1 MNKLELNVAGMA
13 CTGCENR
20 IKNAIKLI
28 DNIINVD
35 ADYTTGVVI
44 IKYDKDIEIEM
55 IKQKIED
62 LGFEIK

>member
-20 IKNAIKLI
+20 IKNAIKLME
-28 DNIINVD
+28 NIIDVE
-35 ADYTTGVVI
+35 AEHTTGVVSI
-44 IKYDKDIEIEM
+44 MYDKDIDIEM
-55 IKQKIED
+55 IKEKIED